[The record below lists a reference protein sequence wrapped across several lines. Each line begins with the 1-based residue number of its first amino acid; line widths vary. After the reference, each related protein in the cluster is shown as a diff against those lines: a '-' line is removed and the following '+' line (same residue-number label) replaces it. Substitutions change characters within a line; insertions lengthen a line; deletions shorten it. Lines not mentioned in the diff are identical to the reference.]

1 MARPARIG
9 RSGAGRGAA
18 RVGVCVGPKWRGLRP
33 AEGWAAVGGS
43 GSVFEAIGLAAEEVT
58 GIGSRSVRAGRGS
71 GFVKGGAG
79 VRREAGPVASTRL
92 ALKRAGKTFKTIAGA
107 KRRRGTRVFEGGTKR
122 GTLRGRWGERQRRV
136 REEEVIGDVHERTTS
151 GRGGSRGLGA
161 VPTKRG
167 GSRGPSSV

>member
-1 MARPARIG
+1 MARAEVLLGREVTVGRCWVGGATRAKVLGRRRVEGGVGGGSGVARPARIG

-18 RVGVCVGPKWRGLRP
+18 RVGVSVGPKWRGLRP

-92 ALKRAGKTFKTIAGA
+92 ALKRAGRTFKTIAGA

-122 GTLRGRWGERQRRV
+122 GTLRGRWGE
-136 REEEVIGDVHERTTS
+136 
-151 GRGGSRGLGA
+151 
-161 VPTKRG
+161 
-167 GSRGPSSV
+167 